1 VFVFFAHDRMLGVGA
16 IGAASAPYDRT
27 RREWLGVTTRTSA
40 RMRSDLLCSGTSMND
55 RSCVFEN
62 VCYVPRQSKA
72 AVSDDD
78 DHNESMPTL
87 PTQWVFYRR
96 SVLPHDGLTSQ
107 YLSGQD
113 VIARPAAV
121 SGLVTP
127 VTVRTTAV
135 TLNELHSRP
144 FELRDSNEFLPAD
157 ARLVE
162 RPVALYYPGHNPGN
176 PGHTLFESIF
186 PIYAAVEN
194 FLGDGASSR
203 TALLSGCRRFC
214 RNSSID
220 QALASSL
227 FGALADVPSLDQLGT
242 PTCFRAL
249 VVGSGAVGGLQGGLA
264 HHWPQLLRMRN
275 AVLHSV
281 GWQPPAASP
290 SPAFMDV
297 LVLNKTAT
305 VDRRSG
311 EPAERRQSSLNASVE
326 SQLPQL
332 CAELRRRYGYAGLR
346 VTVVEPQKTPYAE
359 QVRLYARSLVT
370 VSVWGGISM
379 LNWLMPP
386 GAVEIV
392 FTNWRADKGYTLNK
406 ALQGKMAA
414 WGHAKAP
421 KGSIETECPDWE
433 YRMRETL
440 PHIATV
446 RYCSAAPSR
455 KDPFPVNL
463 TAFVALF
470 DGAIARLC
478 SRRYVSDAS
487 DPRSWRPDLLR
498 SEAPS
503 TFCAA
508 LHGTV

>member
-1 VFVFFAHDRMLGVGA
+1 MFSVGA
-16 IGAASAPYDRT
+16 IGLQTYDRT
-27 RREWLGVTTRTSA
+27 RRDWLGVTTRTSA

-62 VCYVPRQSKA
+62 VCYMPRSSKA
-72 AVSDDD
+72 AVTDDG
-78 DHNESMPTL
+78 DHNESRTL
-87 PTQWVFYRR
+87 EIQWVFYRR
-96 SVLPHDGLTSQ
+96 NVLPHDELTRQ
-107 YLSGQD
+107 HLSGREI
-113 VIARPAAV
+113 IARPAAV

-127 VTVRTTAV
+127 VTVRATAV
-135 TLNELHSRP
+135 TMNELHTRP
-144 FELRDSNEFLPAD
+144 FELRDSNNFLPAD

-194 FLGDGASSR
+194 FLGEGAASR

-220 QALASSL
+220 HSLASSL
-227 FGALADVPSLDQLGT
+227 FGALADVPSLDRLGT

-264 HHWPQLLRMRN
+264 HHWPMLLRMRS

-281 GWQPPAASP
+281 GWQPPSAP
-290 SPAFMDV
+290 SPALLEV

-305 VDRRSG
+305 VDRKSG
-311 EPAERRQSSLNASVE
+311 EPATRRESSLNASVE

-332 CAELRRRYGYAGLR
+332 CAELRRRYGHAGLR
-346 VTVVEPQKTPYAE
+346 LTVIEPQKTPYAE

-392 FTNWRADKGYTLNK
+392 FTNWRLDKGYSLSK
-406 ALQGKMAA
+406 ALQGRAA
-414 WGHAKAP
+414 GWGHTKP
-421 KGSIETECPDWE
+421 PPGSFETECPDWE
-433 YRMRETL
+433 YRLRETL

-446 RYCSAAPSR
+446 RYCSYAPSR
-455 KDPFPVNL
+455 RETFHVNL

-487 DPRSWRPDLLR
+487 DARSWRPELLR

-503 TFCAA
+503 TFCAT
-508 LHGTV
+508 LYE